1 MMTLELTS
9 EEAETLRELVR
20 QRVSEL
26 DREINRTDSL
36 EFKDELRKVRRTMER
51 ILGRLSAAPADSR
64 V

>member
-1 MMTLELTS
+1 MTLELTS

>member
-1 MMTLELTS
+1 MTLELTS
-9 EEAETLRELVR
+9 EEAETLRELVQ
-20 QRVSEL
+20 QRVTEL

>member
-9 EEAETLRELVR
+9 EEAETLRELVQ
-20 QRVSEL
+20 QRVTEL